1 MRGIFKM
8 KKNKN
13 ITPPNDEKN
22 HPNKSINLLDKKYVN
37 AYYSDLVS
45 IMSKSVIEAT
55 NIIHHEI
62 YKMYTPYLMNAI
74 NISSNSIIKLIE
86 SMDSHYFL
94 NSTINS
100 MSKLCAEIINGL
112 NQTLLNSL
120 SDTIIG
126 FSNTIEKMDT
136 DSLNF
141 INSIIESFDF
151 ENVEM
156 HDDYFK
162 YKGEKITINDI
173 NITINNVNNLSV
185 KQLKNKKRNSFII
198 GIIGWIFITLFSGF
212 VSKPGSD
219 LYDLIINNSDNNKI
233 SKSSDNELTN
243 TLEYKL
249 VIKDELDVKVSPN
262 SNAKN
267 IGKLYYLNV
276 VKELETKPYWTKIEY
291 VNKEEDISIKG
302 WVATR
307 QLKKLNIMKSTY
319 ENIN

>member
-1 MRGIFKM
+1 M

-22 HPNKSINLLDKKYVN
+22 HPNKSINLLGKKYIN
-37 AYYSDLVS
+37 TYYSDLVN

-55 NIIHHEI
+55 NTIHHEI

-86 SMDSHYFL
+86 SMSSYYFL
-94 NSTINS
+94 NSTVNS
-100 MSKLCAEIINGL
+100 MSKLYVEIINGL
-112 NQTLLNSL
+112 NQSLLNSL

-126 FSNTIEKMDT
+126 FSNAIGKMNT

-162 YKGEKITINDI
+162 YKNEKITVNDI
-173 NITINNVNNLSV
+173 NITINNVNSLSI
-185 KQLKNKKRNSFII
+185 KELKNEKRNSLII
-198 GIIGWIFITLFSGF
+198 GVIGWIVITIFSGF

-219 LYDLIINNSDNNKI
+219 LYDLIINNNSVNNKV

-249 VIKDELDVKVSPN
+249 VIKDKLDVKASPN

-267 IGKLYYLNV
+267 IGRLYYLNV
-276 VKELETKPYWTKIEY
+276 VKTLETKPYWTKIEY

-307 QLKKLNIMKSTY
+307 QLKQLNIMKSTY

>member
-1 MRGIFKM
+1 
-8 KKNKN
+8 
-13 ITPPNDEKN
+13 
-22 HPNKSINLLDKKYVN
+22 
-37 AYYSDLVS
+37 
-45 IMSKSVIEAT
+45 
-55 NIIHHEI
+55 
-62 YKMYTPYLMNAI
+62 MNAI

-173 NITINNVNNLSV
+173 NITINNVNNMSV
-185 KQLKNKKRNSFII
+185 KQLKNKKRNSFIR
-198 GIIGWIFITLFSGF
+198 F
-212 VSKPGSD
+212 
-219 LYDLIINNSDNNKI
+219 YNK
-233 SKSSDNELTN
+233 
-243 TLEYKL
+243 
-249 VIKDELDVKVSPN
+249 
-262 SNAKN
+262 
-267 IGKLYYLNV
+267 
-276 VKELETKPYWTKIEY
+276 
-291 VNKEEDISIKG
+291 
-302 WVATR
+302 
-307 QLKKLNIMKSTY
+307 
-319 ENIN
+319 